1 MSCYLIRVE
10 NGHKVARS
18 ITSQEEYKLIRG
30 SYEQKANLRLA
41 REGND
46 GAKRRLVQFN
56 YSGHYP
62 QGVVKGM
69 KLPSRAFGFDL
80 DDKQDFEKAVKL
92 MLQEPEKYG
101 LLMLERS
108 ARQGGHAV
116 CKREMGK
123 THGADQRVKPAS
135 IFLCM
140 LLSWP
145 DKTVKPINAAR
156 ETAMGSRSPAGPR
169 RLGTATRMSVSLSRR
184 LSALFGST
192 PDQDPKAAKPF

>member
-62 QGVVKGM
+62 QGVVKGT
-69 KLPSRAFGFDL
+69 KQPSRAFGFDL
-80 DDKQDFEKAVKL
+80 DDKQDFEKAAKL
-92 MLQEPEKYG
+92 MLQEPEVWSADAGTQRTTRWSCG
-101 LLMLERS
+101 LQ
-108 ARQGGHAV
+108 ARNGQDDS
-116 CKREMGK
+116 R
-123 THGADQRVKPAS
+123 KP
-135 IFLCM
+135 
-140 LLSWP
+140 
-145 DKTVKPINAAR
+145 
-156 ETAMGSRSPAGPR
+156 G
-169 RLGTATRMSVSLSRR
+169 
-184 LSALFGST
+184 
-192 PDQDPKAAKPF
+192 